1 MRRALAY
8 ASAAM
13 PHERSTTWRPSADP
27 DREVRRAFLRR
38 LVANGPYIVGVS
50 LISVLIYRR
59 TEANGA
65 ATLLFGAGLFT
76 GMLRVVDGTPRVAN
90 VLLALVLVA
99 GIAAIV
105 LVATA
110 TPLCG
115 PR

>member
-1 MRRALAY
+1 
-8 ASAAM
+8 M
-13 PHERSTTWRPSADP
+13 PHERSTLWRPSADP

-38 LVANGPYIVGVS
+38 LVANGPYIVGVI
-50 LISVLIYRR
+50 LISVLVYRR

-65 ATLLFGAGLFT
+65 ATWLFSAGRFT
-76 GMLRVVDGTPRVAN
+76 GMLHVVDDTPRVEN
-90 VLLALVLVA
+90 VLLALLLLA